1 MRRAV
6 RTPKGGPSEGAISE
20 QRDQSARRG
29 SPHVGG
35 AGGKGLRVATGQ
47 LKRGKSAV
55 VGASGVERA
64 GGQPEACCACPG
76 QGRSSGCRW
85 RGGLSRRRWCA
96 LRATCCI
103 GSLRPAT
110 RRGRT
115 PRSSTARLGQ
125 LSESAATSGLC
136 DRAGLPGAG
145 RPRPTTGAGA
155 ERDGHCASRGRVTVS
170 SRRTRGRLLRQGSP
184 CSGLGLRRS
193 TRGERHWPRNGRG
206 SASGRDLLSCLW
218 ECTRLAGDT
227 RGA

>member
-1 MRRAV
+1 M
-6 RTPKGGPSEGAISE
+6 
-20 QRDQSARRG
+20 
-29 SPHVGG
+29 
-35 AGGKGLRVATGQ
+35 TGQ

-55 VGASGVERA
+55 IGASGVERA

-76 QGRSSGCRW
+76 QGSSSGCRW
-85 RGGLSRRRWCA
+85 RGDLSRRPWCE

-145 RPRPTTGAGA
+145 RLRPTTGAGA

-170 SRRTRGRLLRQGSP
+170 SRRTRGRLLRQDLRALAWASGGRRAASVTGRETAGVRHSRAGICSAACGSALDWRVMRGVRKFGGWTRHRVRT
-184 CSGLGLRRS
+184 SFGLRR
-193 TRGERHWPRNGRG
+193 N
-206 SASGRDLLSCLW
+206 C
-218 ECTRLAGDT
+218 
-227 RGA
+227 